1 MKLGIGKAVSG
12 RCTFVVA
19 RYSPAGNVRND
30 YKNNVAKGSFN
41 EGSCSG

>member
-19 RYSPAGNVRND
+19 RYSPAGNVRTT
-30 YKNNVAKGSFN
+30 YKANVAKGSF
-41 EGSCSG
+41 EESSCSG